1 MIVVLQNVTNCLQMI
16 TSVLKEP
23 AAFGVRLEVS
33 LLYYQGWR
41 QNSLCNIYVYLRH
54 HTTWHPRERW
64 PWFLTSNLQGCIT
77 ECYKY
82 IYKR

>member
-33 LLYYQGWR
+33 LLYYQG
-41 QNSLCNIYVYLRH
+41 
-54 HTTWHPRERW
+54 
-64 PWFLTSNLQGCIT
+64 
-77 ECYKY
+77 
-82 IYKR
+82 